1 MLAFYWSLG
10 RDIVEMH
17 VEDRWGE
24 KVIDNISIDLKSV
37 MPDVSGLTRRNIY
50 YCKQFYLLYSDYNKI
65 VPQSVAQNKK
75 EIVPQVVAQLQNLL
89 FSVPWGHHRLLIDK
103 CLGNPKKALF
113 YLQQTVLN
121 GWSRDMLLNFISSN
135 LYERQ
140 GKALNN
146 FTATLPSET
155 SDLAKEITKDP
166 YNFAFTGITGKYNER
181 KLKDALLHNITK
193 FLIEL
198 GTGFAYVG
206 KEYRLQ
212 IEDKEKFID
221 LLFYNLNL
229 ITKKEWVL
237 RGDTVLYGRSD
248 DILIALEYDIKQERE
263 FEYKGLS
270 TDEMIEHICHFVSLL
285 WQNHPFREGNT
296 RTTAVFII
304 KYLRSC
310 GFNVNNDLF
319 ADNSWYFHNALVRA
333 NYRNMAKGIDPDVSF
348 LKLFFRN
355 LLLGEHNELKNRYML
370 INPPEEWKKKQE
382 ENSINR
388 PSCDQVPTKLTDQVS
403 EPERK
408 LISAIGEEEKSI
420 KQLMEIIG
428 LKHRRTFMLNYV
440 EPAIKK
446 GVVALLY
453 PNSPRHPRQK
463 YKLTVKGLA
472 LWHDLDGE

>member
-1 MLAFYWSLG
+1 MSKKQPKEGYLDFEAYERAKEPHTRQKASDWRTAIGLQDVDG
-10 RDIVEMH
+10 L
-17 VEDRWGE
+17 
-24 KVIDNISIDLKSV
+24 KV
-37 MPDVSGLTRRNIY
+37 
-50 YCKQFYLLYSDYNKI
+50 SDYLKQTAAKHI
-65 VPQSVAQNKK
+65 
-75 EIVPQVVAQLQNLL
+75 EGDIT
-89 FSVPWGHHRLLIDK
+89 IDEARNMIHDYYVSK
-103 CLGNPKKALF
+103 DSHDKQDEETEEADKVSANIAK
-113 YLQQTVLN
+113 
-121 GWSRDMLLNFISSN
+121 LLN
-135 LYERQ
+135 ERSFS
-140 GKALNN
+140 
-146 FTATLPSET
+146 FTAGEFLSIHRHLFEGVFKH
-155 SDLAKEITKDP
+155 AGEIRP
-166 YNFAFTGITGKYNER
+166 Y
-181 KLKDALLHNITK
+181 D
-193 FLIEL
+193 
-198 GTGFAYVG
+198 
-206 KEYRLQ
+206 
-212 IEDKEKFID
+212 
-221 LLFYNLNL
+221 

-319 ADNSWYFHNALVRA
+319 ADNSWYFRNALVRA

-472 LWHDLDGE
+472 LFHDLMGE

>member
-1 MLAFYWSLG
+1 MSKKQPKEGYLDFEAYERAKEPHTRQKASDWRTAIGLQDVDG
-10 RDIVEMH
+10 L
-17 VEDRWGE
+17 
-24 KVIDNISIDLKSV
+24 KV
-37 MPDVSGLTRRNIY
+37 
-50 YCKQFYLLYSDYNKI
+50 SDYLKQTAAKHI
-65 VPQSVAQNKK
+65 
-75 EIVPQVVAQLQNLL
+75 EGDIT
-89 FSVPWGHHRLLIDK
+89 IDEARNMIHDYYVSK
-103 CLGNPKKALF
+103 DSHDRPDEETEEADKVSANMAK
-113 YLQQTVLN
+113 
-121 GWSRDMLLNFISSN
+121 LLNEKSFS
-135 LYERQ
+135 
-140 GKALNN
+140 
-146 FTATLPSET
+146 FTAGEFLSIHRHLFEGVFKH
-155 SDLAKEITKDP
+155 AGEIRP
-166 YNFAFTGITGKYNER
+166 Y
-181 KLKDALLHNITK
+181 D
-193 FLIEL
+193 
-198 GTGFAYVG
+198 
-206 KEYRLQ
+206 
-212 IEDKEKFID
+212 
-221 LLFYNLNL
+221 

-319 ADNSWYFHNALVRA
+319 ADNSWYFRNALVRA

-472 LWHDLDGE
+472 LLHDLMGE

>member
-1 MLAFYWSLG
+1 MSKKQPKEGYLDFEAYERAKEPHTRQKASDWRTAIGLQDVDG
-10 RDIVEMH
+10 L
-17 VEDRWGE
+17 
-24 KVIDNISIDLKSV
+24 KV
-37 MPDVSGLTRRNIY
+37 
-50 YCKQFYLLYSDYNKI
+50 SDYLRQTAAKHI
-65 VPQSVAQNKK
+65 
-75 EIVPQVVAQLQNLL
+75 EGDIT
-89 FSVPWGHHRLLIDK
+89 IDEARNMIHDYYVSK
-103 CLGNPKKALF
+103 DSHDKQDEETEEADKVSANIAK
-113 YLQQTVLN
+113 
-121 GWSRDMLLNFISSN
+121 LLN
-135 LYERQ
+135 ERSFS
-140 GKALNN
+140 
-146 FTATLPSET
+146 FTAGEFLSIHRHLFEGV
-155 SDLAKEITKDP
+155 LKHAGEIRPFD
-166 YNFAFTGITGKYNER
+166 
-181 KLKDALLHNITK
+181 
-193 FLIEL
+193 
-198 GTGFAYVG
+198 
-206 KEYRLQ
+206 
-212 IEDKEKFID
+212 
-221 LLFYNLNL
+221 

-237 RGDTVLYGRSD
+237 RGDTVLYGRAD
-248 DILIALEYDIKQERE
+248 DILMALEYDIKQERE

-319 ADNSWYFHNALVRA
+319 ADNSWYFRNALVRA

-472 LWHDLDGE
+472 LLHDLMGE